1 MSSAPAA
8 IDPFDLEIISSALVA
23 IGEEMFVTTQRTS
36 QSTIVYEVLDFT
48 VGLTDAEGRLVTQG
62 NGVTLFLFT
71 LSDAVREVRSRYP
84 ESEIRDGD
92 IFILNDPFVGGGT
105 HLSDVTIVKP
115 VLHEGEL
122 IAFAANK
129 AHWPEV
135 GGNQAGSVSA
145 TATEVYQEGLQLPCL
160 KLSDT
165 GTENSAIID
174 IIRANVRLPDAA
186 IGDMR
191 AQIASVSLAADR
203 IQELAERYG
212 QPLLHA
218 AVETMMEHGAATAR
232 QGLES
237 VPKGKYFAEDWLEGA
252 GDPVPIKVEV
262 TVDDEGFHCDFTGTS
277 PQVLVSTNCSR
288 TGLISAARVA
298 YKALVD
304 PDSPLTDGTFAQL
317 TVTCPDGTVFTA
329 QRPAAVSLYWEVLG
343 RAVDLVWHALAEVV
357 PDRATAGHFDSTC
370 ADLISGLHPETGEL
384 FILFEPNAGGWGA
397 GPGKDGERGLVNIV
411 DGETYMI
418 PAEVAEAKYGVI
430 MEEYRLDP
438 TDGGAGQWR
447 GGEGVVRTYRLTST
461 EGQASG
467 MAERHI
473 YPPWGAAGGHP
484 GSLNDITIIRVDG
497 TVESAVMTTTSIFEG
512 DRVVIKSGTG
522 GGWGNPL
529 DRDPELVA
537 RDVRDEF
544 VGIDD
549 ARETYGVLVDPETH
563 DVVGTTEAR
572 QAR

>member
-1 MSSAPAA
+1 
-8 IDPFDLEIISSALVA
+8 
-23 IGEEMFVTTQRTS
+23 
-36 QSTIVYEVLDFT
+36 VLDFT
-48 VGLTDAEGRLVTQG
+48 VGLTDPAGRLVTQG

-71 LSDAVREVRSRYP
+71 LSDAVREIRSRYA

-92 IFILNDPFVGGGT
+92 LFILNDPFVGGGT

-115 VLHEGEL
+115 ILHEGQL

-135 GGNQAGSVSA
+135 GGTQAGSVLA

-160 KLSDT
+160 KLSDA
-165 GTENSAIID
+165 GTENSAIVD

-191 AQIASVSLAADR
+191 AQVASVNLAADR
-203 IQELAERYG
+203 VQELADRYG

-232 QGLES
+232 LGLES
-237 VPKGKYFAEDWLEGA
+237 VPNGRYFADDWLEGP

-262 TVDDEGFHCDFTGTS
+262 TVDDRGFHCDFTGTS

-304 PDSPLTDGTFAQL
+304 PDSPLTEGTFSQL
-317 TVTCPDGTVFTA
+317 TVTCPDATVFTA

-357 PDRATAGHFDSTC
+357 PDRATAGHFDSTV
-370 ADLISGLHPETGEL
+370 ADLISGLHPDSGEL

-397 GPGKDGERGLVNIV
+397 GPGKDGERGLVNVV

-430 MEEYRLDP
+430 MEEYRFDP
-438 TDGGAGQWR
+438 TDAGAGQWR
-447 GGEGVVRTYRLTST
+447 GGEGVVRTYRLVSE

-473 YPPWGAAGGHP
+473 YPPWGAAGGQP
-484 GSLNDITIIRVDG
+484 GSPNDIVIVRTDG
-497 TVESAVMTTTSIFEG
+497 TVESAVMKTTTIYAG

-522 GGWGNPL
+522 GGWGEPL
-529 DRDPELVA
+529 DRDPEAVA

-544 VGIDD
+544 ISVHH

-563 DVVGTTEAR
+563 HVIGTTDAR
-572 QAR
+572 RARG